1 MLNDQIKDAMKDAMR
16 AKEKDRLKTIRTI
29 LAEFKQ
35 YEVDERKEV
44 DDAVALKILD
54 KMVKQRR
61 DSIAQ
66 FEKADRQD
74 LIDIEAVEI
83 EVLKEFLPAQ
93 LTEAEIEA
101 LVQASIKEVNAEGI
115 RDMGKVMGILRPQ
128 VQGKADMGVVGGLV
142 KKLLA

>member
-93 LTEAEIEA
+93 LTEAEIET

>member
-1 MLNDQIKDAMKDAMR
+1 MLSDQIKDAMKDAMR
-16 AKEKDRLKTIRTI
+16 AKQKDRLKTIRTI

-66 FEKADRQD
+66 FGKADRQD

-93 LTEAEIEA
+93 LTESEIET

-115 RDMGKVMGILRPQ
+115 RDMGKVMGILRPK